1 MKNFGKKI
9 GMKTF
14 WSVFGWVRRKE
25 NKWWDLSVFS
35 LNLGC
40 TDTAPRPAHSR
51 PSRRDAATREGRRRP
66 RVLAAS
72 CHVAILESGRRG
84 WNRHRRGRNWLR
96 RDRNWPTR
104 SVSAVS
110 ACIGRNGPV
119 RPKFKKKKKRCITHR
134 LT

>member
-9 GMKTF
+9 GMNTF

-66 RVLAAS
+66 RVRATWRFPNRADAAEIGTDAAEIGS
-72 CHVAILESGRRG
+72 VATEIG
-84 WNRHRRGRNWLR
+84 
-96 RDRNWPTR
+96 PTR

-119 RPKFKKKKKRCITHR
+119 RPKFKKKKKKVHNASFD

>member
-72 CHVAILESGRRG
+72 CHVAIPESGRRG
-84 WNRHRRGRNWLR
+84 WNRHRRGRNRLR
-96 RDRNWPTR
+96 RERNR
-104 SVSAVS
+104 ADSVR
-110 ACIGRNGPV
+110 IGHIGLY
-119 RPKFKKKKKRCITHR
+119 RPKRPSQAEIQKKKKRCITHR